1 MKFRQ
6 VSFHPVEWILELLA
20 RIGKWHLNLT
30 DYTEVY
36 VSEIEALSQGH
47 LHKRGNSLTA
57 D

>member
-6 VSFHPVEWILELLA
+6 VSFHPVEWTLKLLA
-20 RIGKWHLNLT
+20 WIGKWHLNLT
-30 DYTEVY
+30 DYTKVY